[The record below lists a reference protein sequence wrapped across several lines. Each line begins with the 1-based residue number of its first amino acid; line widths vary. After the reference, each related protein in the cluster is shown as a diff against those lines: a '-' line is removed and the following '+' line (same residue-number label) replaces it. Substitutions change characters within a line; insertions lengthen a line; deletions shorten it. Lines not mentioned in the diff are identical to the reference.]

1 MKTQIGNGGLNPCLF
16 ELPYEEYIA
25 VLSQDFKR
33 VLLPNKT
40 DVEIDAE
47 LTKLYVENGG
57 NITKPKAKKVAAPTA
72 IDGGGDAEPAI

>member
-1 MKTQIGNGGLNPCLF
+1 MKTQIGGGELAPRLF

-57 NITKPKAKKVAAPTA
+57 NIAKPKAKKVAAPTT